1 MSAMQKFIE
10 KHHQKITGTISIFDR
25 LIFKGY
31 LPLGY
36 PEAMEKFLYRNG
48 LLIKDFAPFA
58 KKQSEIIKQSAIDY
72 AQRKGRPYQFLNE
85 KTRKEELAHQIAEK
99 DGVNDGLICVFA
111 VVEQNPSFAMRYGE
125 NRPRL
130 VSCRPRCLTLYFYF
144 MDRQFG
150 FMHVRLQTWFPLMIQ
165 IYLNGHEWLAKR
177 LGEKGIGSLK
187 LENAF
192 LNIED
197 CMKAQKIADKFPKQR
212 WEKILS
218 SLSRRLNPLLKGL
231 LKEMQYYWV
240 TDQAEYATDIMF
252 KDPGALNPLYTKL
265 QRHSTVCF
273 SAEDV
278 LTFLGRK
285 LSGNFKGAVE
295 NHYKKRLPGARIKHW
310 MKGNSIKMY
319 DKFGSVLRVETVI
332 NHPYEFRIRRQGKRR
347 NETIMGWFP
356 MAKRVTNLYR
366 YAEVSMAA
374 NRQYLEAL
382 SVIDDPEGAFK
393 MLDRLCAPA
402 ELNGSR
408 KRGMNPVSLLDVKLF
423 TAVMRGEHCIHGFR
437 NGQIAER
444 MGMLCSKDDTE
455 RRRLSSRICRLLQL
469 LRAHRLIAKI
479 PRSRRYRVT
488 LRGFKLM
495 TAAIFLREEYM
506 PKYILA

>member
-10 KHHQKITGTISIFDR
+10 KHHHKITGTISIFDR

-31 LPLGY
+31 LPLGFAD
-36 PEAMEKFLYRNG
+36 AMEKFMYRQG

-58 KKQSEIIKQSAIDY
+58 KKQSEMLKQSAIDY
-72 AQRKGRPYQFLNE
+72 AQREARPYEFLNE
-85 KTRKEELAHQIAEK
+85 KTRKEELAHQIAKK
-99 DGVNDGLICVFA
+99 DGINDGLICVFA

-130 VSCRPRCLTLYFYF
+130 VACRPRCMTLYYYF

-150 FMHVRLQTWFPLMIQ
+150 FMHVRLQTWFPFMIQ
-165 IYLNGHEWLAKR
+165 IYINGHEWLAKKMN
-177 LGEKGIGSLK
+177 EKGIDYLK
-187 LENAF
+187 HENAF
-192 LNIED
+192 LSIED
-197 CMKAQKIADKFPKQR
+197 CTRAQKIADGFSKQR
-212 WEKILS
+212 WEKILAAFA
-218 SLSRRLNPLLKGL
+218 RRLNPLLRGL
-231 LKEMQYYWV
+231 LKGMQYYWV

-252 KDPGALNPLYTKL
+252 KDPASLSPLNIKL

-278 LTFLGRK
+278 LRFLGRK
-285 LSGNFKGAVE
+285 MSANFKGEVL
-295 NHYKKRLPGARIKHW
+295 NDYKKRLPGARIKHR
-310 MKGNSIKMY
+310 MKGNGIKMY

-332 NHPYEFRIRRQGKRR
+332 NQPYEFKIRRRGMRKGQPVV
-347 NETIMGWFP
+347 GWFP

-382 SVIDDPEGAFK
+382 SVVDDPEAAFK
-393 MLDRLCAPA
+393 LLDKLCSPA
-402 ELNGSR
+402 ELNGNK
-408 KRGMNPVSLLDVKLF
+408 KRAINPVSPSDISLF
-423 TAVMRGEHCIHGFR
+423 AAVMRGEHCIHGFR
-437 NGQIAER
+437 NGQIAEHL
-444 MGMLCSKDDTE
+444 GVTTPKDDAE
-455 RRRLSSRICRLLQL
+455 RKRLSSRICRLLQI

-495 TAAIFLREEYM
+495 SAAIFLREEYM
-506 PKYILA
+506 PKYVLT

>member
-1 MSAMQKFIE
+1 MQKFFE
-10 KHHQKITGTISIFDR
+10 KHQQKITGTISIFDR
-25 LIFKGY
+25 IIFKGY
-31 LPLGY
+31 LPFGY
-36 PEAMEKFLYRNG
+36 PDAMEKFLYRNG
-48 LLIKDFAPFA
+48 LLIKDFKPFA
-58 KKQSEIIKQSAIDY
+58 KENSVIIKQSAMDY
-72 AQRKGRPYQFLNE
+72 ARRMGRPYQFLNE

-99 DGVNDGLICVFA
+99 DGIDEGLICVFA

-130 VSCRPRCLTLYFYF
+130 VSCRPRCLTVYFYF

-150 FMHVRLQTWFPLMIQ
+150 FMHIRLQTWLPFMVQ
-165 IYLNGHEWLAKR
+165 IYLNGHEWLARKMDDQKIAY
-177 LGEKGIGSLK
+177 EK

-192 LNIED
+192 LSIAD
-197 CMKAQKIADKFPKQR
+197 CPAAQKIADNFPKQR
-212 WEKILS
+212 WEKILAS
-218 SLSRRLNPLLKGL
+218 FARRVNPLLRSL
-231 LKEMQYYWV
+231 LKGMEYYWV
-240 TDQAEYATDIMF
+240 TDQAEYATDVMF
-252 KDPGALNPLYTKL
+252 NNPASLSPLNKKL

-285 LSGNFKGAVE
+285 LNGHFKGEVG
-295 NHYKKRLPGARIKHW
+295 NDYKKRLPGARIRHR
-310 MKGNSIKMY
+310 MKDNGIKMY

-332 NHPYEFRIRRQGKRR
+332 NRPYEFKIRRRGKRR
-347 NETIMGWFP
+347 GETVMGWFP

-366 YAEVSMAA
+366 YAEVSMTA

-382 SVIDDPEGAFK
+382 SVVDDPEAAFCL
-393 MLDRLCAPA
+393 LDKLCSPA
-402 ELNGSR
+402 ALNGHR
-408 KRGMNPVSLLDVKLF
+408 KRGMNPVAPSDINLF
-423 TAVMRGEHCIHGFR
+423 AAIMRGEHCIHGFR
-437 NGQIAER
+437 NGQIAEHL
-444 MGMLCSKDDTE
+444 GAPLSKDKAE